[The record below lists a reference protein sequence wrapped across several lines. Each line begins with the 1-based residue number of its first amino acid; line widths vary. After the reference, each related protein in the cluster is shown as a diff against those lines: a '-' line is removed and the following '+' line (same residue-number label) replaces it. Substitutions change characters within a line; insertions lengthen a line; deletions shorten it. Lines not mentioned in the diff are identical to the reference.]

1 MDGGGSKT
9 ALLLTDEHDNEL
21 CRVQSGPS
29 NYLSVGPDAAK
40 AAIAQ
45 GISQLPERPNIVCAG
60 FAGAGR
66 PDAKTFYKELLHS
79 LIPDAQV
86 IVESDAFIALIG
98 AIGVDPGIL
107 LIAGTGSIVIGRDKD
122 RSIFRVG
129 GWGPYFGDEGSG
141 FWIGREAIRAVLRSL
156 DLQASGEF
164 AQRVAVKLGL
174 KSISDIA
181 GAWAAGKVGVPEVAG
196 LFPEVIAMY
205 PTEPA
210 RQILTEA
217 ASHLRWFVET
227 ASKRAGIDNCRKAR
241 SGSVA
246 GHPIMKE
253 LIGLEFEEPQHSP
266 EWGAVIWARQ
276 HYHQEP
282 VLSRK

>member
-1 MDGGGSKT
+1 MRYLGMDGGGSKT
-9 ALLLTDEHDNEL
+9 ALLLVDEHDNEI

-40 AAIAQ
+40 AAIEQ
-45 GISQLPERPNIVCAG
+45 GISQLTGRPDIVCAG

-66 PDAKTFYKELLHS
+66 PDGKTFYREILHA
-79 LIPDAQV
+79 LMPDAQV
-86 IVESDAFIALIG
+86 IVESDAFIASIG

-129 GWGPYFGDEGSG
+129 GWGPTFGDEGSG
-141 FWIGREAIRAVLRSL
+141 FWIGREAIRAALRSL
-156 DLQASGEF
+156 DIQEPGEF
-164 AQRVAVKLGL
+164 AQRIAVTLGL
-174 KSISDIA
+174 QSISEIA
-181 GAWAAGKVGVPEVAG
+181 GAWASGTVGVPEVAG
-196 LFPEVIAMY
+196 LFPEVAAMY
-205 PTEPA
+205 PSGPA
-210 RQILTEA
+210 KQILANA
-217 ASHLRWFVET
+217 ASHLRWLADT
-227 ASKRAGIDNCRKAR
+227 ASKRVGLDKCRKAH

-246 GHPIMKE
+246 SHPIMRE

-276 HYHQEP
+276 HFNG
-282 VLSRK
+282 